1 MQAAAA
7 DNPLSLNNLGVMYQN
22 GVGVPKN
29 DTLAFYYFN
38 RSAALGNA
46 WGINSLAT
54 CYVYGTGV
62 APNRSRGIEL
72 WHDAGS

>member
-1 MQAAAA
+1 
-7 DNPLSLNNLGVMYQN
+7 MYQN

-46 WGINSLAT
+46 LGINSLGT
-54 CYVYGTGV
+54 CYVYGTGT
-62 APNRSRGIEL
+62 APNRSQGIDL